1 MFHTILGLYSR
12 GVNLGAAT
20 GLIGSSEQLWKTL
33 PWRAAMKILKAAQ
46 MAEVDRLTTEQHLI
60 PSILLMENAGRSV
73 ADQLGNDCPGLLH
86 KNIAILCGRGNNGGD
101 GFVVARYLSLR
112 GATPSVLLFS
122 DPEKLKGDALTNW
135 KIIRTMDLPI
145 QILPTPSEAKS
156 YLRKIVPP
164 DVIVDA
170 LFGTGLSKAIG
181 PDFRGIIEWIN
192 RNSSTAYV
200 AAVDIPSGVMADS
213 PEIPGPAVRAHLTVT
228 FSALK
233 LAHVIPPAS
242 DYAGKVVLAPIGSP
256 SALFEKGEYHMNL
269 IDREQVRKALPP
281 RTRESH
287 KGSYGHVYVV
297 AGSRGKSGAALMTG
311 LSALRSGAG
320 LVTLWV
326 PKGLQRDIAGK
337 YPELMTEFLP
347 QTEDETSDRA
357 GADRVLEQLSQVE
370 ALVLGPG
377 LTTNPSTRRLVWEL
391 VRNATVPVV
400 IDADGINAFVPPAEP
415 LRNEAGQPVVIT
427 PHPGEMARL
436 MGKNISDVQRNRLE
450 TARECAARYHCYV
463 ILKGFQTVIAT
474 PEEDLFI
481 NNTGNPGMAT
491 GGTGDVLAGMVG
503 RFVAG
508 WNKERSAGKDCDLAD
523 YIAAAVHLHGL
534 AGDLAAEEE
543 GMESLIATDL
553 LVYLPKA
560 FKKVLDK

>member
-242 DYAGKVVLAPIGSP
+242 DYAGKVVRT
-256 SALFEKGEYHMNL
+256 FRKGRIPY
-269 IDREQVRKALPP
+269 
-281 RTRESH
+281 
-287 KGSYGHVYVV
+287 
-297 AGSRGKSGAALMTG
+297 
-311 LSALRSGAG
+311 
-320 LVTLWV
+320 
-326 PKGLQRDIAGK
+326 
-337 YPELMTEFLP
+337 
-347 QTEDETSDRA
+347 
-357 GADRVLEQLSQVE
+357 
-370 ALVLGPG
+370 
-377 LTTNPSTRRLVWEL
+377 
-391 VRNATVPVV
+391 
-400 IDADGINAFVPPAEP
+400 EP
-415 LRNEAGQPVVIT
+415 
-427 PHPGEMARL
+427 
-436 MGKNISDVQRNRLE
+436 D
-450 TARECAARYHCYV
+450 
-463 ILKGFQTVIAT
+463 
-474 PEEDLFI
+474 
-481 NNTGNPGMAT
+481 
-491 GGTGDVLAGMVG
+491 
-503 RFVAG
+503 
-508 WNKERSAGKDCDLAD
+508 
-523 YIAAAVHLHGL
+523 
-534 AGDLAAEEE
+534 
-543 GMESLIATDL
+543 
-553 LVYLPKA
+553 
-560 FKKVLDK
+560 